1 MTGPGSALPVELIV
15 ATLVRSTSCA
25 AGLPV
30 LPTPF
35 GTMPT
40 WPNLVSTRPVIVM
53 SEPITPAGL
62 AALRRMPATN
72 RALDVVA
79 AGSRV
84 ASWIQMPESALKIEL
99 KFEP

>member
-1 MTGPGSALPVELIV
+1 MTGAGSGLPVELIV
-15 ATLVRSTSCA
+15 ATLARSTSWA

-30 LPTPF
+30 LPTPL
-35 GTMPT
+35 GTIPT

-62 AALRRMPATN
+62 AALRRMPATKS
-72 RALDVVA
+72 AFDVVA

-84 ASWIQMPESALKIEL
+84 ASWSQMPESAL
-99 KFEP
+99 